1 MERRRFIFNFGAIGF
16 VCFLIGFL
24 TSKCPGVINSSKKI
38 PTPFFFFCPEDTKFL
53 GLENKP
59 YSQCQ
64 IGLVPISIYFMVLF
78 FHSYACLPP
87 RIIWNTA
94 LNKESFVS
102 HFIYVLN
109 ILMHFWVFILIS
121 VYLSSSYNVKTFVL
135 FAMENIK
142 TQEDNIPALKK
153 FTV

>member
-1 MERRRFIFNFGAIGF
+1 M
-16 VCFLIGFL
+16 
-24 TSKCPGVINSSKKI
+24 
-38 PTPFFFFCPEDTKFL
+38 
-53 GLENKP
+53 
-59 YSQCQ
+59 
-64 IGLVPISIYFMVLF
+64 
-78 FHSYACLPP
+78 

-135 FAMENIK
+135 VAMENIK
-142 TQEDNIPALKK
+142 TEEDNIPALKK